1 MEKLGREKGEL
12 QNMASS
18 TTFLEKPAV
27 EQQSVLSNLSGVE
40 AKLRQ
45 AMGEWEQLSTE
56 LEVARTR
63 FNES

>member
-1 MEKLGREKGEL
+1 
-12 QNMASS
+12 MASS
-18 TTFLEKPAV
+18 TTFLEKPTV

-45 AMGEWEQLSTE
+45 AMVDWEKLSTE